1 MAITS
6 REKELAA
13 VGISVASGCKPCTN
27 YHVKSARE
35 ANASDEDI
43 KQAMS
48 DALAIR
54 RVATEIMQHHAL
66 SRLGEAEPHISP
78 DETGETNR
86 TRELVY
92 VGAAF
97 AVNCVSSLK
106 QHIDAGRTLGIT
118 QEEATEVAQ
127 LAVFVKQKAASHVER
142 IFDLN
147 EE

>member
-27 YHVKSARE
+27 YHVKAARE
-35 ANASDEDI
+35 ADASDEDI
-43 KQAMS
+43 KQAMI

-54 RVATEIMQHHAL
+54 RIATEIMQHHAL
-66 SRLGEAEPHISP
+66 SRLGDAEPQHSSE
-78 DETGETNR
+78 ETGETTR
-86 TRELVY
+86 IRELVFI
-92 VGAAF
+92 GAAF
-97 AVNCVSSLK
+97 GVNCVSSLK
-106 QHIDAGRTLGIT
+106 QHLEFAKTVGIT
-118 QEEATEVAQ
+118 HEEATEVAK

-147 EE
+147 VD